1 MYRWD
6 GSFWGLF
13 KFTASNIEA
22 ETFKGFDFIGANFT
36 SVDEFISPHHID
48 DNTVVEAKH
57 KVNLKISKGAIVAT
71 DDLYFKQGDGWT
83 SSPIPSMRFAEKAP
97 KGLLDS
103 QTCKLTP
110 LDK

>member
-1 MYRWD
+1 M
-6 GSFWGLF
+6 F
-13 KFTASNIEA
+13 KFAASNIEA

-71 DDLYFKQGDGWT
+71 DDLYFKQGSGWT
-83 SSPIPSMRFAEKAP
+83 STPQEHR
-97 KGLLDS
+97 
-103 QTCKLTP
+103 LTQI
-110 LDK
+110 LAGNGIYCYIEISDWRKKKNELGCRWF